1 MIAHNQT
8 QKKDKTMADEETKTN
23 ACSDSSPLPCSAD
36 PVYVDMWA
44 LIFPDGRVIT
54 GTDLIKECDAWR
66 VGLGWPTAA
75 EVESAKAEGI
85 FSQKI
90 KARYYP
96 QNVARQPRL
105 EREAWK
111 PLDERAC

>member
-1 MIAHNQT
+1 MIAHT
-8 QKKDKTMADEETKTN
+8 KPIKKDRYMSNEKTKAT

-54 GTDLIKECDAWR
+54 GTDLITESDAWR
-66 VGLGWPTAA
+66 VGLGWPTAE

-96 QNVARQPRL
+96 QNYM
-105 EREAWK
+105 
-111 PLDERAC
+111 